1 MSGMKDIF
9 DPTSRALSSSI
20 NLRNIRHDVI
30 ATNIANA
37 ETPGYKAK
45 VVDFEDALERAVQ
58 MESIR
63 GTEKQGAEE
72 FAIGGPGAIGR
83 TRADIYDNPD
93 INTSNDMNSVD
104 METEIANMKENTII
118 YNAAIQLMNKKLGAL
133 RYAATEGGR

>member
-1 MSGMKDIF
+1 MSSIKEVF
-9 DPTSRALSSSI
+9 DPTVRVLGSSI
-20 NLRNIRHDVI
+20 NMRNIRQNVI
-30 ATNIANA
+30 GTNIANA

-45 VVDFEDALERAVQ
+45 VVDFEDALQRAVQ
-58 MESIR
+58 MESMR
-63 GTEKQGAEE
+63 GAETNDPE
-72 FAIGGPGAIGR
+72 HFAIGGSGSISR

-93 INTSNDMNSVD
+93 VNVSNDMNSVD